1 VAVVALEA
9 QDDDG
14 GLAICLPLLVGGEDD
29 ESSLLKVTSA
39 YGSICA
45 LCLLVQLLSQRE
57 ALFL

>member
-1 VAVVALEA
+1 MR
-9 QDDDG
+9 DDDD
-14 GLAICLPLLVGGEDD
+14 GLAICLLLLAGDEDD
-29 ESSLLKVTSA
+29 ESLLSKVTSA

>member
-1 VAVVALEA
+1 VVALGG
-9 QDDDG
+9 QDGDDG
-14 GLAICLPLLVGGEDD
+14 LVTCPLLLIGDVDA
-29 ESSLLKVTSA
+29 ESWLSKVTSG